1 MSSQSDG
8 LKKLAA
14 TGAVIALGLGAVW
27 YANERTKKFDAL
39 DAVPDG
45 AFLVATVDM
54 DRLRRSPLYAPLF
67 ADGASAPG
75 RSLGL
80 ASVEQA
86 CGFDPVERVRTLAF
100 VVPEEGDSGEFG
112 VVADVKVTPDEIK
125 TCAKKLEALRGAGAG
140 GGGGETP
147 SNGEPRKQGDFYV
160 IEGKGASLP
169 RLAYR
174 PESEERGLLLVGK
187 GTMVDAMMDAQTGK
201 RARFTAQPAHQKL
214 RASLGKSPA
223 PALIVTA
230 ILPESTRTRIRNEML
245 GETDPRSQE
254 SNEIMKGVLAVDT
267 AGGALVAGED
277 GGRAELRV
285 ELTCEREDACAR
297 VKTIIEKKK
306 FELQRNLGIRLVA
319 GPLLDGLTIDQT
331 ATSLSVR
338 TAAPA
343 ADVARMVERALEFR
357 KAKRDRDRDREQRDR
372 EPNPFNDRMRR
383 DPTQLL
389 EGGAPTPAPRA
400 PDEVLKPKKDG
411 G

>member
-1 MSSQSDG
+1 
-8 LKKLAA
+8 
-14 TGAVIALGLGAVW
+14 VW

-54 DRLRRSPLYAPLF
+54 ERVRRSPLYAPLF
-67 ADGASAPG
+67 GDGASAPG

-112 VVADVKVTPDEIK
+112 VVAEVKVTPDEIK
-125 TCAKKLEALRGAGAG
+125 TCAKKIEELRAGGAG
-140 GGGGETP
+140 GGGGEAAG
-147 SNGEPRKQGDFYV
+147 SAEPTSEPKKVGDFYV

-187 GTMVDAMMDAQTGK
+187 GTMVDAMMAAQAGK
-201 RARFTAQPAHQKL
+201 RGRFTSQAAHQKL
-214 RASLGKSPA
+214 RATLGKPPA
-223 PALIVTA
+223 PAIIVTA
-230 ILPESTRTRIRNEML
+230 ILPESTRTRIKNEML
-245 GETDPRSQE
+245 AENDPHSQE

-285 ELTCEREDACAR
+285 ELTCEREGACER
-297 VKTIIEKKK
+297 VKTIIEKKR
-306 FELQRNLGIRLVA
+306 FEWQRNLGIRLVA
-319 GPLLDGLTIDQT
+319 GPLLDGLTVDSSG
-331 ATSLSVR
+331 TSLSVR

-343 ADVARMVERALEFR
+343 ADVARMIERALEFR
-357 KAKRDRDRDREQRDR
+357 KAKRDRDRAFPDD
-372 EPNPFNDRMRR
+372 NHHDPFLRR
-383 DPTQLL
+383 DPALDRGD
-389 EGGAPTPAPRA
+389 GGAPVTPRA
-400 PDEVLKPKKDG
+400 PDEIVKPRKDG